1 MLAGEV
7 VIFHF
12 LDFLHF
18 GWRSD
23 GGDSGHDDD
32 AESDELEEWHIAWV
46 SVAFGRIWL
55 FTPMHG
61 KIDVQVERSEGIYG
75 KVRAK
80 RGED

>member
-46 SVAFGRIWL
+46 SVAFGRYVPFGCL
-55 FTPMHG
+55 GCVEG
-61 KIDVQVERSEGIYG
+61 KFSKIMAKNCKYQ
-75 KVRAK
+75 KVK
-80 RGED
+80 RI